1 MMKLVQKIA
10 VGYIRGKFRILSAV
24 SPLKTAEQALKLF
37 STPQRRT
44 KGPLPAVFSTAEK
57 LYFTFEHYQIRGFR
71 WNKGAAKRALVIH
84 GFESSMINFDK
95 YIQGLLDKGYEVL
108 AFDAPAH
115 GRSSGKRV
123 NALQYCN
130 FIQHV
135 CRQHGPMD
143 AFIAHSLGGLA
154 LCMALAEMG
163 TKTRT
168 RIALIA
174 PATETE
180 TLVNQFFQFIRL
192 KRPEI
197 REEFEKIIIRVGGQ
211 PTAWFSIGRTLDY
224 FDADILWI
232 HDEDD
237 KITPIEDALKIRDS
251 QRPNIRFKITQKLGH
266 NKIYRDTAVRNTVLD
281 FFAPYQ
287 ENHS

>member
-24 SPLKTAEQALKLF
+24 SPSKTAEQALNLF

-44 KGPLPAVFSTAEK
+44 KGPLPPVFTTAEK
-57 LYFTFEHYQIRGFR
+57 LYFSFEHYHINGFR
-71 WNKGAAKRALVIH
+71 WNKGAGKRALIIH

-95 YIQGLLDKGYEVL
+95 YIQGFLDRGFEVL

-135 CRQHGPMD
+135 CRQYGPMD

-154 LCMALAEMG
+154 LCMALAEMDMQ
-163 TKTRT
+163 TQPT
-168 RIALIA
+168 IALIA
-174 PATETE
+174 PATETT
-180 TLVNQFFQFIRL
+180 TLVNQFFRFIRL
-192 KRPEI
+192 KRPEV

-211 PTAWFSIGRTLDY
+211 PIAWFSIGRTLE
-224 FDADILWI
+224 FFNANILWI

-237 KITPIEDALKIRDS
+237 TITPIEDALKIRDS
-251 QRPNIRFKITQKLGH
+251 HPPNIRFEITQGLGH
-266 NKIYRDTAVRNTVLD
+266 NKIYRDPVVRNLVLG
-281 FFAPYQ
+281 FFDK
-287 ENHS
+287 